1 MAAWVTVFT
10 LCSLLFTLWSSL
22 SLSHTHFLRPLGTSL
37 AVRPGGALVIV
48 TARRC
53 EQMPCGRGIECHVAR
68 GAAQEGRQPSVCAP
82 CMPRPPADR
91 SVSLGWYNAAV
102 PWRLEPARSAAR
114 AGRGAAV
121 EASARATSLL
131 RRSVARA
138 CATRSRSMLHR
149 EDWSTTLAQ
158 RAGCGKALSGRN
170 EARGRWARHVK
181 MGVVESENAF

>member
-1 MAAWVTVFT
+1 MRDSTT
-10 LCSLLFTLWSSL
+10 PPCSVNT
-22 SLSHTHFLRPLGTSL
+22 
-37 AVRPGGALVIV
+37 
-48 TARRC
+48 RRC
-53 EQMPCGRGIECHVAR
+53 NASVTSSRSVSALAHAALRLAR
-68 GAAQEGRQPSVCAP
+68 HRRLTAYKSRQPSACVP

-91 SVSLGWYNAAV
+91 PVSLGWYNDAV

>member
-1 MAAWVTVFT
+1 MGNG
-10 LCSLLFTLWSSL
+10 LCSLLFALYSLVFAL

-131 RRSVARA
+131 RRSAA
-138 CATRSRSMLHR
+138 SAAATGSFDTLRR
-149 EDWSTTLAQ
+149 EDWSTALAE
-158 RAGCGKALSGRN
+158 RAGDTKALSGRN
-170 EARGRWARHVK
+170 EARG
-181 MGVVESENAF
+181 